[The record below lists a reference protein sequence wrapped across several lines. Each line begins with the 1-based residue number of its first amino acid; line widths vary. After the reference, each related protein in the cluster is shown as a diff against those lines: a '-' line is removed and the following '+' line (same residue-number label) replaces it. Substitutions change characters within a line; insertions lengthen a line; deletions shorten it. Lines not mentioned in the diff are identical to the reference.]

1 MHLRLRFTRDLGRS
15 GGCLCW
21 KRGEPLWGR
30 VLRDSLLVTEE
41 EKPLWGRRA
50 MLCVLFDL
58 GLPSLGAA
66 DTSAGYSVVGALL
79 FHAGQL
85 MAPLPS
91 LTQLMPSVAT
101 TKMTS

>member
-1 MHLRLRFTRDLGRS
+1 
-15 GGCLCW
+15 
-21 KRGEPLWGR
+21 
-30 VLRDSLLVTEE
+30 
-41 EKPLWGRRA
+41 

-58 GLPSLGAA
+58 GLLSLGAA

-85 MAPLPS
+85 MAPLPPP
-91 LTQLMPSVAT
+91 TRLMPSVAT